1 MQPSL
6 RTYTIDARN
15 PNSHASGALIPFG
28 DCRISKGIAQEGL
41 MAQSHKCFRFV
52 LYFIAAS
59 VLGVQSS
66 SAQNAPFFQG
76 KTIRIIVGF
85 TSGGLYDQYAR
96 LLARYMPKHLP
107 GNPSIIVQNMP
118 GAGSLIATNYV
129 ANIAKPDGL
138 TLGMIGS
145 GIYLDQ
151 MMGVKEAKFDVRKI
165 PFIGSIDQRD
175 LVMYMRADAPWKSI
189 EDIIAAK
196 EPPKCGAT
204 GTSDLTTIMVNIME
218 ETLGTRFNN
227 VRGYPGGVEI
237 DLAIEKGELH
247 CRGTGI
253 TTHFAR
259 EPYHTWHKNGF
270 DRHVL
275 QTGSKKDPRLT
286 DAPTLPDLMDKR
298 NTPALSRQVAK
309 VMLLSSTAGRP
320 LISTPGMPAERVK
333 LLREAYLKA
342 FAEPELLAEAKK
354 ARMDVQLLPGE
365 EVEKEFREA
374 MDQPPDVVARV
385 KKLME

>member
-1 MQPSL
+1 ME
-6 RTYTIDARN
+6 
-15 PNSHASGALIPFG
+15 ALKMKS
-28 DCRISKGIAQEGL
+28 RKR
-41 MAQSHKCFRFV
+41 FRFG
-52 LYFIAAS
+52 LLFMIACT
-59 VLGVQSS
+59 LP
-66 SAQNAPFFQG
+66 AQLAGAQDAPFFQG

-107 GNPSIIVQNMP
+107 GNPNVIVQNMP

-129 ANIAKPDGL
+129 ANVAKPDGL

-151 MMGVKEAKFDVRKI
+151 MMGVKEAKFDVRKM

-175 LVMYMRADAPWKSI
+175 LVLYMRADAPWKSI
-189 EDIIAAK
+189 EDIVSAK

-204 GTSDLTTIMVNIME
+204 GTSDLTTIMINIME
-218 ETLGTRFNN
+218 ETLGTKFTN

-270 DRHVL
+270 DRHIL
-275 QTGSKKDPRLT
+275 QTGSKKDPRIA
-286 DAPTLPDLMDKR
+286 DAATLPELMDKR
-298 NTPALSRQVAK
+298 KTPELSRRVAK
-309 VMLLSSTAGRP
+309 VLLLSSTAGRP
-320 LISTPGMPAERVK
+320 LISTPGVPAERVK
-333 LLREAYLKA
+333 RLREAYLKA
-342 FAEPELLAEAKK
+342 YAEPELLAEAKK

>member
-1 MQPSL
+1 MNLSKNL
-6 RTYTIDARN
+6 Y
-15 PNSHASGALIPFG
+15 PFG
-28 DCRISKGIAQEGL
+28 LILFLIILAMLWPRAAAN
-41 MAQSHKCFRFV
+41 AQS
-52 LYFIAAS
+52 
-59 VLGVQSS
+59 
-66 SAQNAPFFQG
+66 APFFHG
-76 KTIRIIVGF
+76 KTMRIIVGF
-85 TSGGLYDQYAR
+85 TAGGLYDQYAR
-96 LLARYMPKHLP
+96 LLARYMGKHLP
-107 GNPSIIVQNMP
+107 GNPNIIVQNMP
-118 GAGSLIATNYV
+118 GAGSIIATNYV
-129 ANIAKPDGL
+129 SNVVKPDGL

-151 MMGVKEAKFDVRKI
+151 LMGVKEAQFDVRKM

-189 EDIIAAK
+189 EDILNAK

-204 GTSDLTTIMVNIME
+204 GTSDLTTIMINIME
-218 ETLGTRFNN
+218 ETLGTKFTN

-270 DRHVL
+270 DRHIL
-275 QTGSKKDPRLT
+275 QTGNKKDPRIA

-298 NTPALSRQVAK
+298 KTPAIGRSVAK
-309 VMLLSSTAGRP
+309 LMLLSATAGRP
-320 LISTPGMPAERVK
+320 LISTPGVPTDRVK
-333 LLREAYLKA
+333 LLREAYVKA
-342 FAEPELLAEAKK
+342 FKEPELLAEAKK
-354 ARMDVQLLPGE
+354 ARMDVELLPGE
-365 EVEKEFREA
+365 DVEKEFREA
-374 MDQPPDVVARV
+374 INQPQDVVTRV